1 MQKRSKSAD
10 KSGKKTKSNSTK
22 KKNKPFPEFTMPM
35 EALDEMG
42 IRVSVSGDASLS
54 GKVERCVTEELKTVP
69 DIIVTDR
76 DPDFWIDIVCQHD
89 NSNGFCLSY
98 FIATMLPMPEE
109 EVADDLYIFEK
120 EMVTDFMNKLCSIFI
135 HQSRWVLWIPWRTQA
150 RKLRGNSRKTCSMTP
165 WFGTMRSALI
175 SCDNLV

>member
-35 EALDEMG
+35 EALDEIG

-135 HQSRWVLWIPWRTQA
+135 HQIKVGPMDTLEDASKEIA
-150 RKLRGNSRKTCSMTP
+150 RE
-165 WFGTMRSALI
+165 FEE
-175 SCDNLV
+175 NLLDDPLVWHNEIGADIL